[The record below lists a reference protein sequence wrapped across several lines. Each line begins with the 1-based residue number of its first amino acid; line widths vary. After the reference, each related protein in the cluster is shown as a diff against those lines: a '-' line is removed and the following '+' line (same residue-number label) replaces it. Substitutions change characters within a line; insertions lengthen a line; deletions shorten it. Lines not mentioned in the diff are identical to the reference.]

1 MSKIVEINSVAF
13 GSTGNIMMMAAEA
26 ARRRGH
32 EVMTICPKSR
42 SNQIAASKPD
52 LMFGHILLRNIGS
65 QLAYYTGYS
74 GCFSLYDTKCLIKK
88 IKRFNPDIIH
98 LHNLHSE
105 YINIPMLFDYIKKS
119 HIRTVMT
126 LHDCWAMTGGCAHFA
141 LQKCDKWKTG
151 CFDCRIYRDYP
162 DSWKDNTRKMYSLK
176 KKWFTGVGK
185 LDIITP
191 SYWLGNVVRDSYLGS
206 YPIHVI
212 HTGINLDV
220 FKPTESDFRKRYG
233 IEDKKI
239 VLGVAFGWGYK
250 KGLDVF
256 QKLAEDLPRGYQ
268 IVLVGTDDNVDNQ
281 LPSNV
286 ISIHRTEN
294 QQELSKIYT
303 VADVFVN
310 PTREEVLGLVNI
322 EALACGTPVITF
334 RAGGSPE
341 CVDKSCGIV
350 VEIDGVDGM
359 RDSIITICKDRPF
372 SSESCQA
379 FAKHFDQKYVFDQ
392 YVDIYEF

>member
-1 MSKIVEINSVAF
+1 MSRIVEINSVAF

-26 ARRRGH
+26 ARKRGH
-32 EVMTICPKSR
+32 EVITICPKSR
-42 SNQIAASKPD
+42 SNQNAVLKPD
-52 LMFGHILLRNIGS
+52 IMFGSIIRRNIGS

-74 GCFSLYDTKCLIKK
+74 GCFSIFDTKCLIKK

-105 YINIPMLFDYIKKS
+105 YINIPMLFDYIKQS

-126 LHDCWAMTGGCAHFA
+126 LHDCWTMTGGCAHFA
-141 LQKCDKWKTG
+141 LQNCNKWKTG

-162 DSWKDNTRKMYSLK
+162 TSWKDNTRKMYALK
-176 KKWFTGVGK
+176 KKWFTSVEK
-185 LDIITP
+185 LDVITP
-191 SYWLGNVVRDSYLGS
+191 SNWLGDVVKHSFMGS

-220 FKPTESDFRKRYG
+220 FKPTESDFRKCNG

-256 QKLAEDLPRGYQ
+256 VKLAEELTNDYQ
-268 IVLVGTDDNVDNQ
+268 IVLVGTDDIVDNQ
-281 LPSNV
+281 LPANI

-294 QQELSKIYT
+294 QQELSKIYSA
-303 VADVFVN
+303 ADVFVN

-341 CVDKSCGIV
+341 CVDKSCGV
-350 VEIDGVDGM
+350 VVDIDDINGM
-359 RDSIITICKDRPF
+359 RNSIMTICKDRPF
-372 SSESCQA
+372 SSESCQT
-379 FAKHFDQKYVFDQ
+379 FAIHFDQQKVFNQ
-392 YVDIYEF
+392 YVDVYEE